1 LDQINAALVCIREVP
16 ILPTPILPTLEQ
28 QCSFRRNMQIV
39 IKLMSLKQQSRV
51 VRCTVI

>member
-1 LDQINAALVCIREVP
+1 MQPCIRDVKKK
-16 ILPTPILPTLEQ
+16 ILPTPISPTLEQ

-51 VRCTVI
+51 VRRTVI